1 MKKIFLFAVIGIIV
15 LAFGACK
22 KSTDDFKSDELSKY
36 YPLETGKYIT
46 YRLDSLIYTEF
57 GTNTAIHSYEVKYEV
72 DAAITDNLGRPAF
85 RIFRYIRSNPAAIW
99 VPDNSFMAVNTGT
112 SLEFI
117 ENNMRFIKL
126 KLPLRN
132 NFSWKGN
139 SFIDTYSLNS
149 QVKYLDDWDYI
160 YDSVGVQN
168 QIENITLDSAL
179 VVNQRDEIYGD
190 LSDPNIYTEINFAQE
205 KYAAGIGMVYK
216 KFFHAEYQ
224 PPVPGQGGHYV
235 DGSFGVTLTM
245 IDHN

>member
-1 MKKIFLFAVIGIIV
+1 MKKIILFFFTALVI
-15 LAFGACK
+15 LAFNACK
-22 KSTDDFKSDELSKY
+22 KSSEDFKTDDLGKY

-57 GTNTAIHSYEVKYEV
+57 GTNTEIHSYEVKYQV
-72 DAAITDNLGRPAF
+72 DGAVTDNLNRPAY
-85 RIFRYIRSNPAAIW
+85 RIFRYIRNSAAAAW
-99 VPDNSFMAVNTGT
+99 VPDNSFLAVNTGT
-112 SLEFI
+112 SIEFI
-117 ENNMRFIKL
+117 ENNMRFLKL
-126 KLPLRN
+126 KQPLRN

-168 QIENITLDSAL
+168 QVENFTFDSAL

-190 LSDPNIYTEINFAQE
+190 LADPSIYTEINFAQE

-235 DGSFGVTLTM
+235 DGSYGITLTM